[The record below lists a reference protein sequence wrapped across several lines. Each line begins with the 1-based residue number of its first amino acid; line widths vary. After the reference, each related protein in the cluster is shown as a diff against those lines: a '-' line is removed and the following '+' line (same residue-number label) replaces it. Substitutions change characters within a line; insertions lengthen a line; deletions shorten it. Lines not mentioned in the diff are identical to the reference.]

1 MVAATLARLCA
12 LAAERPAASAC
23 RARLLAF
30 PFVARLSAPMTDGDV
45 ALLLGAALRAVIA
58 EPRETHARPALAAAE
73 AALRPTASSAAAARA
88 SARLVVDVV
97 ARVVARRETPAPV
110 RADAVALVR
119 ALTDRDGGDAAS
131 RPVVVAVAADALEMR
146 LDDADD
152 ATRRAAATAM
162 ASLARVSPFAAY
174 RCVAATTKPH
184 LLASDMRFAAI
195 ETLRSAH
202 DAHPA
207 ATRAAAERSGSKDVV
222 DAADEAGATGEWTP
236 EDIDAVDA
244 ARAEAEAEA
253 EKEAVRVRARG
264 AEDVARVESEA
275 EAEAAA
281 AASATA
287 RLAAV
292 GIDARARVGRETG
305 TGTISKPA
313 GEDSAADEDVAELF
327 DLD

>member
-1 MVAATLARLCA
+1 
-12 LAAERPAASAC
+12 
-23 RARLLAF
+23 
-30 PFVARLSAPMTDGDV
+30 
-45 ALLLGAALRAVIA
+45 
-58 EPRETHARPALAAAE
+58 
-73 AALRPTASSAAAARA
+73 
-88 SARLVVDVV
+88 
-97 ARVVARRETPAPV
+97 
-110 RADAVALVR
+110 
-119 ALTDRDGGDAAS
+119 
-131 RPVVVAVAADALEMR
+131 
-146 LDDADD
+146 
-152 ATRRAAATAM
+152 
-162 ASLARVSPFAAY
+162 
-174 RCVAATTKPH
+174 
-184 LLASDMRFAAI
+184 MRFAAI

-207 ATRAAAERSGSKDVV
+207 ATRAAVERSGSKDVV

-236 EDIDAVDA
+236 EDVDAVDA
-244 ARAEAEAEA
+244 ARAEAEAE
-253 EKEAVRVRARG
+253 KEATRVRARG

-313 GEDSAADEDVAELF
+313 GEDSAADEDDAELF